1 MLLLVTI
8 ADIKRNSP
16 GAFKV
21 VRHVS
26 TAGHTACSGPH
37 IKYTDLR
44 VPTKNVL
51 CAPGSGAAIVSGAFD
66 CTAVLVGAMSVG
78 IMRAA
83 FDAALAFAKG
93 DNRRGAT
100 ELLTRQAV
108 ADLLS
113 GIKMQ
118 TEACRALT
126 WKAANCL
133 ENGPGDYSSR
143 RELALAAKI
152 YCSDACTK
160 VVTEAIN
167 VVGMYVSSLCAFLGF

>member
-1 MLLLVTI
+1 
-8 ADIKRNSP
+8 
-16 GAFKV
+16 
-21 VRHVS
+21 
-26 TAGHTACSGPH
+26 
-37 IKYTDLR
+37 
-44 VPTKNVL
+44 
-51 CAPGSGAAIVSGAFD
+51 
-66 CTAVLVGAMSVG
+66 
-78 IMRAA
+78 MRAA

-93 DNRRGAT
+93 DNRRGAAD
-100 ELLTRQAV
+100 LLTRQAV

-133 ENGPGDYSSR
+133 ENGPGDYDAR

-167 VVGMYVSSLCAFLGF
+167 VVGMYDYLSTLFWNLQDPTDMVLQNRI

>member
-1 MLLLVTI
+1 MP
-8 ADIKRNSP
+8 A
-16 GAFKV
+16 
-21 VRHVS
+21 
-26 TAGHTACSGPH
+26 
-37 IKYTDLR
+37 
-44 VPTKNVL
+44 KNVL
-51 CAPGSGAAIVSGAFD
+51 CPPGTGASIVSGAFD

-78 IMRAA
+78 VMRAA
-83 FDAALAFAKG
+83 FDATLAFAKG

-100 ELLTRQAV
+100 DLLTRQAV

-133 ENGPGDYSSR
+133 ENGPGDYDAR

-160 VVTEAIN
+160 AVTDAIN
-167 VVGMYVSSLCAFLGF
+167 VVGMYAVLFIFSSGT